1 MTAVYLDRRVL
12 REMLVMVLHPRGRTR
27 IGEWTEVVSPG
38 GWSRLTLRWR
48 TIELWSI
55 PAEDLLASGELGVI
69 PWVPLSY
76 ITGEP
81 KPVLQECRARID
93 RQAAPAE
100 RENLLAVTQI
110 LGRLRYNA
118 RDLWEILGGVD
129 TMLELPY
136 LDEILEQKAEE
147 RAERKVAARLAER
160 AKQKARADIL
170 LVLRA
175 RFGASVP
182 EAISAELETIADD
195 ARLDGLIEWAARC
208 TDIEAFRTKLA
219 E

>member
-1 MTAVYLDRRVL
+1 
-12 REMLVMVLHPRGRTR
+12 
-27 IGEWTEVVSPG
+27 
-38 GWSRLTLRWR
+38 
-48 TIELWSI
+48 
-55 PAEDLLASGELGVI
+55 
-69 PWVPLSY
+69 
-76 ITGEP
+76 
-81 KPVLQECRARID
+81 VLQECRARID

-100 RENLLAVTQI
+100 RENLLAVTQV

-118 RDLWEILGGVD
+118 RELGEIFGGVD

-147 RAERKVAARLAER
+147 RAEKKAEKKVAERLAKIEKDFAER
-160 AKQKARADIL
+160 AKQKARADIQ

-195 ARLDGLIEWAARC
+195 ARLDAFVEWAARC
-208 TDIEAFRTKLA
+208 TDIEAFRAKLA